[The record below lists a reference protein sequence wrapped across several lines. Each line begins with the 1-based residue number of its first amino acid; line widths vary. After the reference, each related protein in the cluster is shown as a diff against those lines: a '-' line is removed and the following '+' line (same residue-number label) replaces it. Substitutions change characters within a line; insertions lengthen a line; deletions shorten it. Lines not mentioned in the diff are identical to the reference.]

1 MKKTKFTKLFVLILS
16 LALLV
21 GSVVGIASSADE
33 GGKSYAIKSI
43 NIEHGDSV
51 KVLIAVDADV
61 SEAEDIE
68 VKYTVGGNTYT
79 ATYWKNMTI
88 YGETYPVFYTKG
100 IAIKDCGEDV
110 VLEAHTKGYT
120 PKAPQ
125 YKNACVAEYLY
136 GKLYRENYIAM
147 TEADGLDNERKEFY
161 LEMLDYIAGAQQ
173 VLWNDKEGNEGAQ
186 RTLVTERPYVCTKD
200 ATVFGLGKAG
210 LLDTDC
216 RINLTYTG
224 TEKNFDGWIVKTYE
238 GAELVSTDL
247 VYTDSLNVSGKV
259 VVEPFINTAI
269 EDFDSCET
277 GIIASTTGLTK
288 DGNGKWLTVEYYQN
302 ASLLP
307 ENMTQTFGAKNTT
320 AGTDAADDKGG
331 SRITVPGEYLSIV
344 DDGNGDNVLRY
355 HIRNKET
362 VLNSAGRHIGWT
374 RAKGTIPDLV
384 ENSNV
389 SIAELEVKFDRTDEG
404 AGGTFGQ
411 FAIGNETA
419 ATFIYSQYQAKND
432 GVYLCDVDSGS
443 SMKYSADGKTSTQKT
458 LAIIPYG
465 EYTTIRYEYFFGE
478 KIVHV
483 YVNDVFVGTIEHFYN
498 ASTAHGK
505 MTRSSWNVSSEGY
518 CDVTYR
524 KINLYNTAKIYNENP
539 KQAPVYQ
546 DFSGKDYVTTTVSS
560 ICTSD
565 DYINLELGTGKFTYG
580 ASTEGYDKDT
590 TSSATN
596 YLFYKTDLSLVHPLG
611 ESYSNFHGAR
621 VDILEESDANK
632 YLRIYSPQRISKCD
646 RAHGMTLAPLYVG
659 ESDNVYVLEFDLR
672 VNEKTPD
679 GTVNDANPFEFIV
692 RSKNASTSVAAQW
705 NFRGAAESTYEDIIL
720 SGVYLGEWNQWNSI
734 RMEMYKPEGDRAN
747 YVIQVYLKS
756 NDNWVYSGSW
766 TESNHDKN
774 LLTNIV
780 GKLDSVS
787 ICPTSNSAIDLDNLA
802 FYTITK
808 TYVDMAK

>member
-68 VKYTVGGNTYT
+68 VKYTVGGKTYT

-110 VLEAHTKGYT
+110 AVEAHTKGYT
-120 PKAPQ
+120 PKAPE

-147 TEADGLDNERKEFY
+147 TESDGLDNERKEFY

-210 LLDTDC
+210 LLDANC

-224 TEKNFDGWIVKTYE
+224 AEKNFDGWIVKTYE

-277 GIIASTTGLTK
+277 GIIASTTGTSK

-302 ASLLP
+302 SALLP
-307 ENMTQTFGAKNTT
+307 KNIIQTFGATNTT
-320 AGTDAADDKGG
+320 AGKDDSSG
-331 SRITVPGEYLSIV
+331 RITVPGEYFSIV
-344 DDGNGDNVLRY
+344 DEGNGDNVLRY
-355 HIRNKET
+355 HLRNKET
-362 VLNSAGRHIGWT
+362 VLNKAGRHIGW
-374 RAKGTIPDLV
+374 KMNEGTIPDLV
-384 ENSNV
+384 DNSNV
-389 SIAELEVKFDRTDEG
+389 SIVEFEVKFDKTDEG
-404 AGGTFGQ
+404 ASGSFGQ
-411 FAIGNETA
+411 FAIGNAKTS
-419 ATFIYSQYQAKND
+419 TFIYSQYQAYNA
-432 GVYLCDVDSGS
+432 GVYLCDVDSAS
-443 SMKYSADGKTSTQKT
+443 SKKYSADGNTSTQKT

-483 YVNDVFVGTIEHFYN
+483 YINDVFAGTIEHFYN
-498 ASTAHGK
+498 ASTSHGK
-505 MTRSSWNVSSEGY
+505 MTRVSWNVSSEGY

-524 KINLYNTAKIYNENP
+524 KMSIYNTAKIYNENP

-546 DFSGKDYVTTTVSS
+546 DFSGKDYITTTVSS
-560 ICTSD
+560 ICTHD
-565 DYINLELGTGKFTYG
+565 DYIKLELEKGKFGYG
-580 ASTEGYDKDT
+580 LSTEGYT
-590 TSSATN
+590 LESTSSATN
-596 YLFYKTDLSLVHPLG
+596 YLFYKTDLALDHPL
-611 ESYSNFHGAR
+611 
-621 VDILEESDANK
+621 
-632 YLRIYSPQRISKCD
+632 
-646 RAHGMTLAPLYVG
+646 
-659 ESDNVYVLEFDLR
+659 
-672 VNEKTPD
+672 NE
-679 GTVNDANPFEFIV
+679 
-692 RSKNASTSVAAQW
+692 
-705 NFRGAAESTYEDIIL
+705 
-720 SGVYLGEWNQWNSI
+720 
-734 RMEMYKPEGDRAN
+734 
-747 YVIQVYLKS
+747 
-756 NDNWVYSGSW
+756 
-766 TESNHDKN
+766 
-774 LLTNIV
+774 
-780 GKLDSVS
+780 
-787 ICPTSNSAIDLDNLA
+787 
-802 FYTITK
+802 
-808 TYVDMAK
+808 